1 MAKENSNDPAISQ
14 PQQIPLSKIH
24 DLPGVFV
31 GRQPDKSYGGL
42 VTSIQAGGVKEPVV
56 LRLREDGEYQLV
68 TGYRRLRASELAKKQ
83 DIPALVYEMSIQEAQ
98 DYHHRV
104 KNKPDMEIPGK
115 LVPAPDQGQKADL
128 KGPEKPTPAAPTD
141 QDMEQTT
148 IPMTPEKGKDKPAK
162 GTEPPTDAAQDK
174 EKAPVPAADDK
185 DKGKEKAAKEPSD
198 DFSDID
204 PAAVRADLAEHGIVD
219 GKVVDK
225 DKLDTAPIVQQA
237 KEDVKKGQAP
247 VPAADDKSKDKQD
260 PVPTVAE
267 LEAKVKAGETIS
279 LTELAAAEKAERQ
292 AKQDKK
298 APPAA
303 AGKDKPDTP
312 QPAPVVV
319 TSAAKGPAGT
329 MISQV
334 LPERLSP
341 PDEAAKKDFPS
352 PKEGESIFVTL
363 HPAYLVKSEYN
374 TISVDPK
381 SEDYQ
386 ELKKSIELN
395 GVKDPVLA
403 RIGDAGT
410 LEIVSGQRRHMI
422 ATELNYP
429 VPTIIQKISD
439 PDVKILVADG
449 NLHRPKISTHDLAR
463 SLRMKMEGMKQ
474 KSGRRKKGTFK
485 AEELDSDV
493 KLAQEMGMPVSK
505 LNRLI
510 RLSEATKG
518 VCDRVDDGSLTL
530 SVASALSFLKPKN
543 QDNVL
548 HLMDLGYKVPAER
561 VEYMKKVE
569 KAGKLDEES
578 MRAVLDGKN
587 VLDPPKQEATQ
598 APQPEPSAPAAST
611 IPPSPDVPQPE
622 GAPAVP
628 PQPVEGQGGPAP
640 AAPPAP
646 APTEGPPQES
656 KDPFEGKQE
665 RPEHT
670 KVVLAGD
677 RLRKYFPDVMMT
689 PREIE
694 ESIYDAL
701 EERRQ
706 RQQKEKE
713 KLTIFP
719 KRGPKR

>member
-1 MAKENSNDPAISQ
+1 MAKDNSKDPAIPQS
-14 PQQIPLSKIH
+14 QQIPLSKIH
-24 DLPGVFV
+24 ELPGVFV

-115 LVPAPDQGQKADL
+115 LVPAPGQGQKADL
-128 KGPEKPTPAAPTD
+128 KGPENPTPAAPAD

-148 IPMTPEKGKDKPAK
+148 IPLTPEKGKDKPDK
-162 GTEPPTDAAQDK
+162 GAEPPTDAAQDK
-174 EKAPVPAADDK
+174 EKVPDPKAPEKGAAPAADGKDKGKDKPAEGAKPPADTAQDKEKAPDPKAPEKAPTSAADDK
-185 DKGKEKAAKEPSD
+185 GKD
-198 DFSDID
+198 
-204 PAAVRADLAEHGIVD
+204 
-219 GKVVDK
+219 
-225 DKLDTAPIVQQA
+225 Q
-237 KEDVKKGQAP
+237 
-247 VPAADDKSKDKQD
+247 QD
-260 PVPTVAE
+260 PIPTVAE

-279 LTELAAAEKAERQ
+279 LTDLAAAEKAERQ

-298 APPAA
+298 TPPDP
-303 AGKDKPDTP
+303 AGKDKADSL

-329 MISQV
+329 AISQV

-569 KAGKLDEES
+569 KAGKLDENS
-578 MRAVLDGKN
+578 MREVLDGKN
-587 VLDPPKQEATQ
+587 VLDPPKQEAPQ

-628 PQPVEGQGGPAP
+628 PQPTEGQDGPTP
-640 AAPPAP
+640 AAPSEPAP
-646 APTEGPPQES
+646 NEGQPQES